1 MHYPIDRIAHTTVF
15 VTSVV
20 IEQPTQ
26 IQWCMTYKT
35 FFKTFNYL
43 IPSSYCRNHTLKYY
57 KSRILIFLL
66 ILWHTKHIFSK
77 LYLDILWHTKP
88 IFSRLYLYIL
98 WHTKHIFLW
107 LYFYILWHTKHF
119 FQGYIFIFYDTP
131 NTFFQGYIFI
141 FYDTP
146 NTFCGYIFIFYDT
159 PNTLFVVIFLYFMIH
174 QTHFL
179 WFYFYILWHTK
190 KKIQDYTAKKKFF
203 FFFKENLT
211 ITDVHWFYE
220 KYVSITSGRLEGWL
234 LGVCKTFV
242 FVSCREWP
250 LINIVC
256 IRQPIPKLHKQQ
268 DENNPH
274 FSESQNIKKT
284 KHNK

>member
-1 MHYPIDRIAHTTVF
+1 M
-15 VTSVV
+15 

-35 FFKTFNYL
+35 FLKTFNYL

-57 KSRILIFLL
+57 KSRILIFLI

-77 LYLDILWHTKP
+77 LYFCILWHTKHIFQAYIFIFYDTP
-88 IFSRLYLYIL
+88 NTFFQGYIYIFYDTPNTFLWLYFYILWHTKHIFSRLYFFILWHTKHIFCGYIFIFYDTINTFLWLYFFIL

-107 LYFYILWHTKHF
+107 LYFYILWHTQIF
-119 FQGYIFIFYDTP
+119 F
-131 NTFFQGYIFI
+131 
-141 FYDTP
+141 
-146 NTFCGYIFIFYDT
+146 
-159 PNTLFVVIFLYFMIH
+159 
-174 QTHFL
+174 
-179 WFYFYILWHTK
+179 
-190 KKIQDYTAKKKFF
+190 QDYTAKKKEKKRR
-203 FFFKENLT
+203 FFKENLT

-220 KYVSITSGRLEGWL
+220 KYVSITSRRLEGWL

-250 LINIVC
+250 LINIVR

-268 DENNPH
+268 DENNPS
-274 FSESQNIKKT
+274 FSESQNIKK
-284 KHNK
+284 N